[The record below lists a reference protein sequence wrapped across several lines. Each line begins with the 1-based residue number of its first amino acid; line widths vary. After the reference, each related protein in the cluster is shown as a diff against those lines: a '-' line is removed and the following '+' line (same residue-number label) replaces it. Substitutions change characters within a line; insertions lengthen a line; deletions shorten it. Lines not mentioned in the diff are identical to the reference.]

1 MIRNLSIDILAIS
14 IIVFGLFRFIPNYIL
29 LLIVIGFL
37 LDDLALYFS
46 ASSYY
51 TNGIYLYKRNP
62 DLKKYVDIY
71 LSYTK
76 PPDNS
81 INSWFFFTDRFL
93 FPILFMVIYFVYLY
107 YKI

>member
-1 MIRNLSIDILAIS
+1 MIRNLSMDILAIS
-14 IIVFGLFRFIPNYIL
+14 IIIFGLFRFIPNYIL

-93 FPILFMVIYFVYLY
+93 FHILFMVIYFVYLY

>member
-1 MIRNLSIDILAIS
+1 MIRNLSMDILAIS
-14 IIVFGLFRFIPNYIL
+14 IIIFGLFRFIPNYIL
-29 LLIVIGFL
+29 LLIIIGFL
-37 LDDLALYFS
+37 LDGLALYFS

-76 PPDNS
+76 PTDKT
-81 INSWFFFTDRFL
+81 SWFFFTDRFL